1 MGVMVHG
8 DSGGAMAAAQPII
21 CKGCW
26 GQMHV
31 PIPIRGPLSLPFRLF
46 GIRRSRMNPNLCT
59 ICELMFK
66 VVMRRRNI
74 EAELTILFVDLR
86 GYSELSRTA
95 GAEQVHELLNIFY
108 DECAGAIWEHD
119 GLLNM
124 TIGDAILAIF
134 NFPISRPDHTAQAV
148 AAARELR
155 ERCAAR
161 KAALAADGLD
171 PTALQLGI
179 GIHTGLAAFG
189 EFGQVHKDF
198 TAIGNTVNLAAR
210 LQAAAQPGEILVS
223 AETFA
228 KLDGEASEGTRVCRL
243 KGFADPVTAYLM

>member
-1 MGVMVHG
+1 MG
-8 DSGGAMAAAQPII
+8 AAQPII

-26 GQMHV
+26 CQMRV
-31 PIPIRGPLSLPFRLF
+31 PVPIRGPLSIPLRLF

-74 EAELTILFVDLR
+74 EAELTILFADLR
-86 GYSELSRTA
+86 GYTEFSRTY
-95 GAEQVHELLNIFY
+95 GAAQVHELLNVFY

-119 GLLNM
+119 GLLNK
-124 TIGDAILAIF
+124 TIGDAVLAIF
-134 NFPISRPDHTAQAV
+134 NFPIARSDHARQAL

-161 KAALAADGLD
+161 KAALAGDGLD
-171 PTALQLGI
+171 MTGLNVGV

-189 EFGQVHKDF
+189 EFGQLHKDF
-198 TAIGNTVNLAAR
+198 TAIGDTVNLAAR

-223 AETFA
+223 AATFER
-228 KLDGEASEGTRVCRL
+228 LDGEVSEGARACTL
-243 KGFADPVTAYLM
+243 KGYAEPVAAHLM